1 MRDYD
6 MKIVFKNCV
15 SDKEALMLTILI
27 DDDGNEIKKFP
38 MYVNEDVSKK
48 LPALDETYTSLP
60 DIIRMI
66 YNSGRN
72 GESIE
77 FAEETVEI

>member
-1 MRDYD
+1 

-15 SDKEALMLTILI
+15 GDKEALMLTILV

-38 MYVNEDVSKK
+38 MYVNEDVSRK

-60 DIIRMI
+60 DIIKMI
-66 YNSGRN
+66 YNSGRK

-77 FAEETVEI
+77 FTEETVEV

>member
-1 MRDYD
+1 
-6 MKIVFKNCV
+6 MKIVFKNCIG
-15 SDKEALMLTILI
+15 DKEALMLMILI

-38 MYVNEDVSKK
+38 MHINEDVSRK
-48 LPALDETYTSLP
+48 LPALDETYASLP
-60 DIIRMI
+60 DIIKMV

-77 FAEETVEI
+77 FIEETVEV